1 MKAPERRVEVI
12 LSLAVVNP
20 LVDVIRGL
28 VAELREAPPLPHAA
42 PDSEPDF
49 NAIWS
54 EELVAGR
61 DRDVDV
67 LLSVFDGDFSS
78 EGKVCFDSENAAP
91 FIRACS
97 AVRLCLRERRLAAV
111 TDEALESGDMDGA
124 KLDVRTQKAF
134 LCYLF
139 LATLQE
145 LVIQRIEDGS
155 IG

>member
-1 MKAPERRVEVI
+1 MKPPERRVEVI

-28 VAELREAPPLPHAA
+28 VTELREAPPLPHAA
-42 PDSEPDF
+42 PESEPDF
-49 NAIWS
+49 NAIWAD
-54 EELVAGR
+54 ELVTGR
-61 DRDVDV
+61 DRDVGV
-67 LLSVFDGDFSS
+67 LLAIFDGDFSL
-78 EGKVCFDSENAAP
+78 EGRVCFDSENAEP

-97 AVRLCLRERRLAAV
+97 AVRLCLRDRRLAAV
-111 TDEALESGDMDGA
+111 TDEVLESGDMDAA

-145 LVIQRIEDGS
+145 LVIQRIEDGT